1 MNNAANL
8 IKAELHYY
16 EGFSFVEFNGEYFK
30 GCTRCGGTG
39 HYMFD
44 GFDSLCYLCRNTDA
58 KLGEPLES
66 LEAAQK
72 WCHGKEVARQR
83 RIAKQEQV
91 RLAKLA
97 KRDDAWQSLKDQ
109 HPAVWELLSSVV
121 GVSIP
126 FQDSQYNHDYNERDG
141 FVLAMVDKLWKLDEV
156 GFSPRQLEVLQQIA
170 EKRVARKEE
179 AAQHPV
185 PAGRQVVT
193 GEIIGTK
200 VVEGDYGTA
209 YKITVK
215 DDRGFRI
222 YVSLPKAQADEA
234 YDAFLET
241 HPEPFIYGSAVWFA
255 GSTTEPERGL
265 NGIKGR
271 RITFT
276 ATLEQSRDDVS
287 FGFGSR
293 PTKGA
298 WL

>member
-1 MNNAANL
+1 MNT
-8 IKAELHYY
+8 IKAIIHHH
-16 EGFSFVEFNGEYFK
+16 EGFSYAEFNGEFYK
-30 GCTRCGGTG
+30 GCKRCGGTG
-39 HYMFD
+39 HFSFNGM
-44 GFDSLCYLCRNTDA
+44 DSICYLCGDSAA
-58 KLGEPLES
+58 KLGDKFASEDD
-66 LEAAQK
+66 AKK

-83 RIAKQEQV
+83 RIAKQEEV

-97 KRDDAWQSLKDQ
+97 KRQSAWDALAAG
-109 HPAVWELLSSVV
+109 HPMVWGLI
-121 GVSIP
+121 GPITT
-126 FQDSQYNHDYNERDG
+126 QGYDYNERDR
-141 FVLAMVDKLWKLDEV
+141 FVATLAEKLWSLDEV
-156 GFSPRQLEVLQQIA
+156 GYSPRQLEVLQQIA
-170 EKRVARKEE
+170 EKRVASQEE

-185 PAGRQVVT
+185 PEGRQVVT

-222 YVSLPKAQADEA
+222 YVSMPKAQSDEA
-234 YDAFLET
+234 YDTFVQWVEDNGYSLYDFGPSCFFLGTQDEKY
-241 HPEPFIYGSAVWFA
+241 PSV
-255 GSTTEPERGL
+255 
-265 NGIKGR
+265 KGR

-276 ATLEQSRDDVS
+276 ATLTRSGDDEA